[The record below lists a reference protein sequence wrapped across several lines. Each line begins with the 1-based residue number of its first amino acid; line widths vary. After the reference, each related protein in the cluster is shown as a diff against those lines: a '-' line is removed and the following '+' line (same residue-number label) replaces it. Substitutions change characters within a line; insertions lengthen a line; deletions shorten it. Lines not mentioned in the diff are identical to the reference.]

1 MCDLL
6 GLDPLAIAKGGK
18 VVIFC
23 RAVAAN
29 RVNGRVGWVIGGER
43 IVDVPMGQDLPR
55 IR

>member
-1 MCDLL
+1 MQETALPIGREVQGVCDLL

-29 RVNGRVGWVIGGER
+29 RVMAEWGG
-43 IVDVPMGQDLPR
+43 
-55 IR
+55 